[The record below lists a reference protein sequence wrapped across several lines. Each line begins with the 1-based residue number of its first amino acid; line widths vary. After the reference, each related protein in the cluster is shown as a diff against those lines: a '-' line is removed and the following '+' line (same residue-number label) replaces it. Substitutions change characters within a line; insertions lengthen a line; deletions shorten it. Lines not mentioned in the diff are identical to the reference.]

1 MSHPVGKDTD
11 CQVFS
16 PHPGKGLGNT
26 DTHDQSTSKKISH
39 CAVLSRKWNTY
50 VITPPLKAPGTLW
63 KRGQKDCQSQ
73 KSRLGATVS
82 SEHGR
87 NAALTNP
94 LQLMVPAPDLHK
106 TKPVNAPAGM
116 ARAHQVLTL
125 LEELLTS
132 WLVLG
137 NGRVSFLYKY
147 RLTTLQWVPYAHG
160 CPMLMFIWTVNQTQW
175 VIEKNKQGHES
186 GRGMWKDLGGVGGKR
201 VGEKYD

>member
-1 MSHPVGKDTD
+1 M
-11 CQVFS
+11 
-16 PHPGKGLGNT
+16 
-26 DTHDQSTSKKISH
+26 
-39 CAVLSRKWNTY
+39 LSRKWNTY